1 MVSYID
7 DGFSKVSG
15 HSSKVAANVAM
26 ATLMLESPD
35 LRPDKERHCQS
46 HIMRLQYLDGFK
58 AKAEASKSIHT
69 RERRTTETGAS
80 SQKDAIG
87 SLVSSRMSDGS
98 DVEYGKKEFV
108 ILKLHDVVTSV
119 SFLFPQILLHTTCEQ
134 RTSFTSWFPEGQGVF
149 YYFLQGCPI

>member
-1 MVSYID
+1 MFVVSYIED
-7 DGFSKVSG
+7 DISKVSG

-26 ATLMLESPD
+26 TTFMFESPD
-35 LRPDKERHCQS
+35 LRPDKEGYCQS
-46 HIMRLQYLDGFK
+46 HIMKLQYLDGFK
-58 AKAEASKSIHT
+58 AKAEARRGIHT

-108 ILKLHDVVTSV
+108 ILKLPDVVTSV
-119 SFLFPQILLHTTCEQ
+119 SFLFPQILSHTTCEQ
-134 RTSFTSWFPEGQGVF
+134 RTSFTCWFPEEQGVF
-149 YYFLQGCPI
+149 